1 VPIIDFY
8 GAHDP
13 DLFALER
20 KAMDPAGRVIEALE
34 RHLPERGLVLDL
46 GAGDGFAAE
55 RLTSP
60 TRRVVPMEP
69 ALGMIRRKRALPWV
83 LGDAEVLPFDDRS
96 FAGAYAT
103 WAYFFSR
110 EWDPTPGI
118 DELHR
123 VVTTGGPLTIVDN
136 LDGDDFSAMSD
147 EHSTSDP
154 EFWARKGFE
163 VEEIE
168 TAYAFDTHEQAD
180 RLLGF
185 YFGDARRG
193 TGEARV
199 LLPGRLV
206 RGPEPGFRPLTIPR
220 AATTTRTER

>member
-13 DLFALER
+13 EMFGLER
-20 KAMDPAGRVIEALE
+20 KAMDPTGRVIKALE
-34 RHLPERGLVLDL
+34 RHLPERGLILDV

-55 RLTSP
+55 RLTSA
-60 TRRVVPMEP
+60 TRRVVSIEP
-69 ALGMIRRKRALPWV
+69 ALGMIRRERDLPWV
-83 LGDAEVLPFDDRS
+83 LGDAELLPFQGGS

-123 VVTTGGPLTIVDN
+123 VVTAGGPLAIVDN
-136 LDGDDFSAMSD
+136 LDGDDFSAMSG
-147 EHSTSDP
+147 EHYTSDP
-154 EFWARKGFE
+154 EFWARQGFE

-168 TAYAFDTHEQAD
+168 TAFAFDTHEQAD

-185 YFGDARRG
+185 YFGDAGRG
-193 TGEARV
+193 TGKLEFFSRV
-199 LLPGRLV
+199 GMYIGRS
-206 RGPEPGFRPLTIPR
+206 RGQTADDSSRGHDH
-220 AATTTRTER
+220 A